1 MEKHFKYMASKM
13 SYKALLN
20 WTHARQES
28 NEGLARSSFFYS
40 LSSNSCSSSA
50 ILN

>member
-1 MEKHFKYMASKM
+1 MASKINN
-13 SYKALLN
+13 KALLN

-28 NEGLARSSFFYS
+28 CERLVRSLLFYS